1 MLLTPEMRAEAE
13 EFLRTWYVRH
23 VALDSGRSSTWTS
36 GVGVAAMVDA
46 VAFGAEELW
55 PVSLVLEGEYGVEG
69 VALSVPVSLRDGEA
83 SIHEWQLSAE
93 EQDAFQRAAK
103 LVREAT
109 ERVAAELEARV
120 AGAP

>member
-1 MLLTPEMRAEAE
+1 
-13 EFLRTWYVRH
+13 
-23 VALDSGRSSTWTS
+23 
-36 GVGVAAMVDA
+36 MVDA
-46 VAFGAEELW
+46 VATAPTSR

-69 VALSVPVSLRDGEA
+69 GALGAGVAPGRGGL
-83 SIHEWQLSAE
+83 IHEWQLAE
-93 EQDAFQRAAK
+93 EQDAFERAAE